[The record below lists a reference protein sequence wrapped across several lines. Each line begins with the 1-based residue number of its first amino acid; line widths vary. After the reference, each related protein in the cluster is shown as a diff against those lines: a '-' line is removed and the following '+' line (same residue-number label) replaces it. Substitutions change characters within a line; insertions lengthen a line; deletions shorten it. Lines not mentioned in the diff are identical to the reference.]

1 MLQTY
6 SLKEGNIEKGTEKG
20 LPCCVTTKTRGQKG
34 DQKKDLKHKGG
45 ISEDHSGENFS

>member
-34 DQKKDLKHKGG
+34 DSK
-45 ISEDHSGENFS
+45 SEEGPKAQRRNI